1 MLLEARSSVCTHM
14 AVWFIS
20 QFSAHAPL
28 MVGRYELLWMLVIV
42 TL

>member
-1 MLLEARSSVCTHM
+1 MLLEARSSVWTHM

-28 MVGRYELLWMLVIV
+28 TVGRYEFLWMLVIV